1 MVKNTTV
8 FNHMD
13 TAHVPEIAL
22 KVLKVLLILY
32 VNNLKYVFKFYDL
45 LIGITVSSVQTYKLS
60 GDGERVSYS
69 GLGFTF

>member
-1 MVKNTTV
+1 
-8 FNHMD
+8 MD

-45 LIGITVSSVQTYKLS
+45 LIGIIVSSVQTY
-60 GDGERVSYS
+60 
-69 GLGFTF
+69 